1 MLVLYVAKPFGW
13 SLGGALE
20 TIERLAGLGAEDW
33 MFFPAILAHFA
44 YNIAKPFCR
53 PLGRAAGTIERL
65 FGLFAIAWLSFL
77 AVKAHRFLFLLFT
90 INAYA
95 CACTIAF
102 ACIMA

>member
-13 SLGGALE
+13 SLGSALE
-20 TIERLAGLGAEDW
+20 TIELLAELGAEDW

-44 YNIAKPFCR
+44 YNVTEPFGR
-53 PLGRAAGTIERL
+53 PLGSAAGTIERL

-77 AVKAHRFLFLLFT
+77 AVKAHLFLLFT